1 MAHPFDLSSPR
12 VGLVVFL
19 LTWLVLLVT
28 MVYGPIAAALVELFP
43 TRIRYTA
50 MSLPYHVGNGWFGGL
65 LPATAFAISAQTG
78 NPYSGLWYPV
88 VIALATV
95 VIGGLF
101 VPETKDR
108 DIEAEDAGVRA

>member
-1 MAHPFDLSSPR
+1 MRRAPPQLGQPQPGSDHIERHYSH
-12 VGLVVFL
+12 
-19 LTWLVLLVT
+19 
-28 MVYGPIAAALVELFP
+28 GPIAAALVELFP

-95 VIGGLF
+95 VISAASSCRR
-101 VPETKDR
+101 PRT
-108 DIEAEDAGVRA
+108 